1 MMKGLKGVLSR
12 TRSQHKENKA
22 SNKQHSNSKNSKSQ
36 SHNKN
41 RHVQIDTNN
50 STDISVVVDSTKS
63 NNLIPR
69 LGRSADITKQMLN
82 DTPKDTIPSMGPR
95 RQRSS
100 IIRPIRQRTDLEKT
114 PSFNEVPPSERQ
126 DLFLKKLVQCQLLFD
141 FSDPSSDLKNK
152 EIKRQE
158 LQEMLEYIA
167 TIRGAVTDAIYPD
180 VIRMFSMNTFRTIS
194 PQMLLGE
201 GYEPEEDEPALETA
215 WPHLQLVYELFL
227 RFIETPEFNP
237 QLARKYIDQKFVLQL
252 LELFDSEDPRERDF
266 LKTTLHRIYGKFLN
280 LRAFIRRAINN
291 LFFQFVYETERFN
304 GIAELLEILGSI
316 INGFAL
322 PLKKEHKVFLFKVLL
337 PLHKPPSLPS
347 YSPQLTYCVV
357 QFIEKDPDLV
367 ADVVH
372 GLMRQWPK
380 VNSTKE
386 VIFLTE
392 IEEILDV
399 IETADFE
406 SFMVPFFQK
415 LAQCAS
421 SPHFQ
426 VAERALCFYNY
437 EDVIYVLGDN
447 LEILMPIIFP
457 SLYKFS
463 KEHWNRTIHGLAY
476 NALQLLMRLD
486 PTLFDKYAEKYKDDG
501 ETKNELIHEKAEMW
515 KKMEQRAKMG
525 LPLLVKDKS
534 RNFIEDTDKVL
545 KSTYSVNN
553 DTAVH
558 CNSTDASNT
567 NDTSTIKQQESF
579 GENNDSDSDSWHSV

>member
-1 MMKGLKGVLSR
+1 
-12 TRSQHKENKA
+12 
-22 SNKQHSNSKNSKSQ
+22 
-36 SHNKN
+36 
-41 RHVQIDTNN
+41 
-50 STDISVVVDSTKS
+50 
-63 NNLIPR
+63 
-69 LGRSADITKQMLN
+69 MLN

-126 DLFLKKLVQCQLLFD
+126 ELFLKKLVQCQLLFD
-141 FSDPSSDLKNK
+141 FGDPSSDLKNK

-180 VIRMFSMNTFRTIS
+180 VIRMFSVNTFRTIS

-406 SFMVPFFQK
+406 SFMVPLFQK

-486 PTLFDKYAEKYKDDG
+486 PTLFDKYAEKYKDDV

-534 RNFIEDTDKVL
+534 RSFIEDTDKVL

-553 DTAVH
+553 DSAAH